1 MNNISVC
8 SIVDLFGDKNKH
20 AAEEAGICGVDVVT
34 GEGSYSRSRAILF
47 GKEKARFNLKQ
58 YDRAMKATTQHCRP
72 VYRVSLRDAV
82 ITGQGTLITR
92 NAKMVRESA
101 QELLGPRRTLT
112 GFDSAD
118 GACFSLKSLPT
129 RHIDSPCLLVKRS
142 WWRNYGHWLVDGA
155 ALLALASAVRMPS
168 DWHIV
173 IGAHE
178 SKSMR
183 AVMLD
188 TIKLIAPN
196 IPVLE
201 HRDDETWTFSQ
212 LNYITPVHVP
222 LILFKSPEA
231 MSSLRS
237 LLLHQQL
244 SKEGTRRLFVARK
257 AGGKRDL
264 RNQEDLIH
272 ECSRH
277 GFEVIYPE
285 HYSIYEQAKIFSS
298 AEAIIG
304 VKGAALT
311 NIMFCARPTGIMVLS
326 PADWPGGFFWD
337 IAGQSQLHYL
347 EVFGNLDSD
356 KAPIGSN
363 PFRIDMEDF
372 RSALNLLIKLI
383 DSSGKLRT

>member
-8 SIVDLFGDKNKH
+8 FIRDLLGDKNKR

-34 GEGSYSRSRAILF
+34 GEGSYSRSPAILF
-47 GKEKARFNLKQ
+47 GKEKARFNLEQ
-58 YDRAMKATTQHCRP
+58 YDRAMKATMQPCKP

-82 ITGQGTLITR
+82 ITGQGALVTR
-92 NAKMVRESA
+92 NAKIVRESA
-101 QELLGPRRTLT
+101 QELLAPRRPLT

-118 GACFSLKSLPT
+118 GASFSLKSLPT
-129 RHIDSPCLLVKRS
+129 RHIDNPCLLVKRP

-155 ALLALASAVRMPS
+155 ALLALTSAIRMPS

-178 SKSMR
+178 SKAMR
-183 AVMLD
+183 AVMQD

-201 HRDDETWTFSQ
+201 HPDDETWTFSQ
-212 LNYITPVHVP
+212 LNYITPVQVP
-222 LILFKSPEA
+222 PVFKSPQA

-244 SKEGTRRLFVARK
+244 SKEGTRRLFVARNT
-257 AGGKRDL
+257 GDKRNL
-264 RNQEDLIH
+264 RNQDDLID
-272 ECSRH
+272 ECGRH

-304 VKGAALT
+304 VQGAALT
-311 NIMFCARPTGIMVLS
+311 NTIFCTRPTSVMVLS
-326 PADWPGGFFWD
+326 PADWPSRFFWD

-347 EVFGNLDSD
+347 EVFGHLDSD
-356 KAPIGSN
+356 GAPRSSN

-372 RSALNLLIKLI
+372 RSALNLLLERI
-383 DSSGKLRT
+383 DSSGKLCA

>member
-1 MNNISVC
+1 MHNISVC
-8 SIVDLFGDKNKH
+8 SIRDLFGDKNKS
-20 AAEEAGICGVDVVT
+20 AAMEAGICGVDAVT
-34 GEGSYSRSRAILF
+34 GGDSYSRPRAILF
-47 GKEKARFNLKQ
+47 GKEKARFNLEQ
-58 YDRAMKATTQHCRP
+58 YDRAMEATIQHYKP

-82 ITGQGTLITR
+82 ITGQGTLVTR

-101 QELLGPRRTLT
+101 QELLTRGTPP

-118 GACFSLKSLPT
+118 GACFSLKSLPG
-129 RHIDSPCLLVKRS
+129 RYIASPCLLIKRP

-168 DWHIV
+168 EWHIV

-201 HRDDETWTFSQ
+201 HRDDETWTFSH
-212 LNYITPVHVP
+212 LIYITPVHIP
-222 LILFKSPEA
+222 PMFKSPEA

-237 LLLHQQL
+237 LLLCQQL
-244 SKEGTRRLFVARK
+244 SKEGARRLFVARK
-257 AGGKRDL
+257 AGDKRDL
-264 RNQEDLIH
+264 RNQEDLVH
-272 ECSRH
+272 ECSRY

-285 HYSIYEQAKIFSS
+285 RYSIYEQVKIFSS

-311 NIMFCARPTGIMVLS
+311 NIMFCSRLSSVMVLS
-326 PADWPGGFFWD
+326 PANWPDRFFWD
-337 IAGQSQLHYL
+337 IAGHSQLHYL
-347 EVFGNLDSD
+347 EVFGNLDCDEVPQHSRN
-356 KAPIGSN
+356 S
-363 PFRIDMEDF
+363 FRIDMEDF
-372 RSALNLLIKLI
+372 RNALDLMIKLI
-383 DSSGKLRT
+383 DSSGKIRT

>member
-8 SIVDLFGDKNKH
+8 SIVDLLGDKNKH
-20 AAEEAGICGVDVVT
+20 AAMEAGICGVDVVT
-34 GEGSYSRSRAILF
+34 GEGSYSRSHAILF
-47 GKEKARFNLKQ
+47 GKEKARFNLEQ
-58 YDRAMKATTQHCRP
+58 YDRAMKVTTQRYKP
-72 VYRVSLRDAV
+72 VYRVLLRDAV
-82 ITGQGTLITR
+82 ITGQGTLVTR
-92 NAKMVRESA
+92 NAKIVRESA
-101 QELLGPRRTLT
+101 QELFRRGGIPP
-112 GFDSAD
+112 GFISAD

-129 RHIDSPCLLVKRS
+129 RHIDSPCLLVKRP

-155 ALLALASAVRMPS
+155 ALLALTSAIRMPS

-183 AVMLD
+183 AVMQD
-188 TIKLIAPN
+188 TLKLIAPN

-201 HRDDETWTFSQ
+201 HRDNETWTFSQ
-212 LNYITPVHVP
+212 LNYITPVQVP
-222 LILFKSPEA
+222 PMFKSPEA

-244 SKEGTRRLFVARK
+244 SKEGTRRLFIARNT
-257 AGGKRDL
+257 GDRRDL

-272 ECSRH
+272 ECSRY

-311 NIMFCARPTGIMVLS
+311 NIMFCTRPTGIMVLS
-326 PADWPGGFFWD
+326 PADWPGRFFWD

-356 KAPIGSN
+356 KAPISSN

-372 RSALNLLIKLI
+372 RSALNLLIKRI
-383 DSSGKLRT
+383 DRLGKLRA

>member
-1 MNNISVC
+1 MNNISIC
-8 SIVDLFGDKNKH
+8 SIRDLIEDKNKH
-20 AAEEAGICGVDVVT
+20 DAMEAGVCGVDVVT

-47 GKEKARFNLKQ
+47 GKEKARFNLEQ
-58 YDRAMKATTQHCRP
+58 YDRAMKATTQHYKP

-82 ITGQGTLITR
+82 ITGQGTLVTR

-101 QELLGPRRTLT
+101 QELLARGTPT

-118 GACFSLKSLPT
+118 GMSFSLKSLPS
-129 RHIDSPCLLVKRS
+129 RHINSPCLLVKRP

-155 ALLALASAVRMPS
+155 ALLALASAVRMLS

-173 IGAHE
+173 IGTHE

-201 HRDDETWTFSQ
+201 HRDNETWTFSH
-212 LNYITPVHVP
+212 LIYITPVHIP
-222 LILFKSPEA
+222 PMFKSPEA

-237 LLLHQQL
+237 LLLHEQQ
-244 SKEGTRRLFVARK
+244 SKKGTRRLFVARK
-257 AGGKRDL
+257 ADGNRDL

-285 HYSIYEQAKIFSS
+285 HYSIYEQAKIFNS

-311 NIMFCARPTGIMVLS
+311 NIMFCTKPSSVMVLS
-326 PADWPGGFFWD
+326 PADWADRFFWD

-347 EVFGNLDSD
+347 EVFGDLDCD
-356 KAPIGSN
+356 KAPTSHN
-363 PFRIDMEDF
+363 PFRIVMEDF
-372 RSALNLLIKLI
+372 RNALELI
-383 DSSGKLRT
+383 DSSGKLQA